1 MVENVESSRR
11 AQVIPL
17 FSFGVLHS
25 NNNVM
30 MKNKSIKMLKSTSEP
45 DKEESLYIE
54 DDDESIKK

>member
-1 MVENVESSRR
+1 
-11 AQVIPL
+11 
-17 FSFGVLHS
+17 
-25 NNNVM
+25 M